1 MQVGYGEGRKSES
14 QGGSRK
20 WDRYVELERIFF
32 LKNELTKKRF
42 MPNFQGI

>member
-20 WDRYVELERIFF
+20 WDRYVDLE
-32 LKNELTKKRF
+32 KNF
-42 MPNFQGI
+42 